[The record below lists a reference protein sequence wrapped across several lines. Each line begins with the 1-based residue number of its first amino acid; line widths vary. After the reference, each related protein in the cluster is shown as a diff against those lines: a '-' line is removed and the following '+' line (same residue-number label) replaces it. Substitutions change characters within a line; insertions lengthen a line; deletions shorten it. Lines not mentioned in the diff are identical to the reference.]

1 MMLAE
6 EYRETRDWIVAH
18 RRDPFL
24 WGTALLLAFLVM
36 GTIIGGAMLPK
47 VFSHV
52 EARDT
57 IAKLGFKVVWIKSQS
72 PCRAHGLKVYGYAF
86 RANGL
91 DNSDENHSNGKIC
104 WDMSKHRWE
113 WVFDRSQFARFNS
126 DPNRR

>member
-1 MMLAE
+1 MTLAE

-36 GTIIGGAMLPK
+36 GTIIGGVLPK

-57 IAKLGFKVVWIKSQS
+57 IAKLGFKVVGIKSQFL
-72 PCRAHGLKVYGYAF
+72 CRAHGLKVYGYAF
-86 RANGL
+86 QTGT
-91 DNSDENHSNGKIC
+91 DNTDENYSTGKIC

>member
-1 MMLAE
+1 MTLAE

-36 GTIIGGAMLPK
+36 GTIIGGVVLPK
-47 VFSHV
+47 VFSYV

-57 IAKLGFKVVWIKSQS
+57 IAKLGFKVVGIKSQFL
-72 PCRAHGLKVYGYAF
+72 CRAHGLKVYGYAF
-86 RANGL
+86 QTGP
-91 DNSDENHSNGKIC
+91 DNTDENYSTGKIC

>member
-1 MMLAE
+1 MTLAE

-36 GTIIGGAMLPK
+36 GTIIGGAVLPK

-57 IAKLGFKVVWIKSQS
+57 IAKLGFKVVWIESQF

-86 RANGL
+86 RTGL
-91 DNSDENHSNGKIC
+91 DNSDENYSNGKIC